1 MLPLHEQWQT
11 LREQLDKVKLC
22 AFVQHPK
29 TEGKAPSTIKIF
41 MSAISERHKTC
52 HNSYHTVVY
61 LVVKTVKGVVHSRHR
76 IGQRQHL

>member
-11 LREQLDKVKLC
+11 LREQLDKVKFG

-29 TEGKAPSTIKIF
+29 TDDKAPSTIKIF

-61 LVVKTVKGVVHSRHR
+61 LVVKTVKGVKHLVHAV
-76 IGQRQHL
+76 GW